1 MQHLKKLTIFILIF
15 SFILGS
21 APNIFSVPGTSVSA
35 ASKITVK
42 YKYKGKNK
50 TFKGTSRKVLYNS
63 KTVNLKKT
71 PVIVM
76 SGYHMAPYYET
87 FVKGSLKAKRT
98 YTSKTK
104 TLVLT
109 ANGHTV
115 KFKAESKTAYVD
127 GKKKKLAIA
136 PKMITYHSSK
146 LTRFMVPLKETASFL
161 GLTYTWNKKSSTIQ
175 LKHPT
180 EPSNSNNN
188 ASSAANTEDTSG
200 KENTTTAQN
209 TADTEELDSNISSIE
224 TPDTKEEELTSFDY
238 TMSFIRPNDV
248 ALGTITCQDDYK
260 NKRLKIIMDG
270 DQEEFYKANKPSLA
284 SGVTFSCKYSASS
297 HKTTLYFK
305 TKKINGFQVKEDSHS
320 IYIRHGAPAKIFKN
334 VIVLDAGHGGSDT
347 GATGNG
353 YKEKNMTLS
362 IVKAAK
368 TYFDQNEDYKVYYT
382 RLTDTYPSLSDRY
395 QLANEVNADLFISVH
410 INSAGKT
417 ATGTETLY
425 NPDRNKKSL
434 AGLSCYKLAFYTHK
448 YVKAATGFTNRGLKK
463 RCSRLGNGLAVL
475 SHNNGP
481 ATLTEIG
488 FISNPSEAKKMNR
501 NLDSYGKAIY
511 DSVLYSVSQCPTG
524 R

>member
-1 MQHLKKLTIFILIF
+1 MQHLKKLTIFILIC

-21 APNIFSVPGTSVSA
+21 APNILKAPGTSVSA
-35 ASKITVK
+35 ASKATVK
-42 YKYKGKNK
+42 YKYKGKTK
-50 TFKGTSRKVLYNS
+50 TFKGVSRKVLYNS
-63 KTVNLKKT
+63 KTVSLKKT
-71 PVIVM
+71 PIIVM
-76 SGYHMAPYYET
+76 SGYHMAPYKET
-87 FVKGSLKAKRT
+87 FVKGSLKAKKA
-98 YTSKTK
+98 YTSKTR
-104 TLVLT
+104 TLILT

-115 KFKAESKTAYVD
+115 KLKAESKTAYVD
-127 GKKKKLAIA
+127 GKKKKLPIA
-136 PKMITYHSSK
+136 PKMITYCSSK

-161 GLTYTWNKKSSTIQ
+161 GLTYTWNKKTGTIQ
-175 LKHPT
+175 LKHYT
-180 EPSNSNNN
+180 EPSNANNN
-188 ASSAANTEDTSG
+188 ASSAASTENTSG
-200 KENTTTAQN
+200 
-209 TADTEELDSNISSIE
+209 TEEVDSNTSSIE
-224 TPDTKEEELTSFDY
+224 MPDANEEEIAAFHY
-238 TMSFIRPNDV
+238 TMSLIRPEDV
-248 ALGTITCQDDYK
+248 AQGTITCQDDYK
-260 NKRLKIIMDG
+260 NKRLKIVMDG
-270 DQEEFYKANKPSLA
+270 NQEKFYKANKPSLA

-305 TKKINGFQVKEDSHS
+305 TKKINGFQVREDSHS
-320 IYIRHGAPAKIFKN
+320 IYIKHGAPTKIFKN

-368 TYFDQNEDYKVYYT
+368 TYFDNNEDYKVYYT

-395 QLANEVNADLFISVH
+395 QLANEVKADLFISVH

-425 NPDRNKKSL
+425 NPDRNKKSS
-434 AGLSCYKLAFYTHK
+434 AGLSCYQLASYTHK

-488 FISNPSEAKKMNR
+488 FISNPSEAKKMNQ
-501 NLDSYGKAIY
+501 NLASYGKAIY
-511 DSVLYSVSQCPTG
+511 ESVLYSSSQRPTG